1 MKNIFTLF
9 AAGIIAL
16 MAIGCDKTEPAEQ
29 QGGLNTPEF
38 SANANENSIT
48 VSWTVVEGAAYYE
61 IWLNNDE
68 PTKTDKTVH
77 RFDSLKWNTEYTVNL
92 KAVGTDGSGSKVASQ
107 KVAIAARKV
116 PVYREWYPQNGS
128 AATAISDDGRYVV
141 GCFDRQGM
149 IIDLNTDEVVMAE
162 NFEISDVSDEG
173 VGVGAYYGDS
183 MSGEAAIWNNGV
195 VSKIDLSEL
204 TTSNMSSLMSITPD
218 GEYMVGWWWEYNT
231 DSYYYMT
238 YGQCVP
244 FCYDAIKDRVTVPT
258 MGTIPYEVVAL
269 SLCGVAPDRS
279 IIGFL
284 QATGP
289 STVVLWE
296 DEYSEFTTLKYEYD
310 AEYNPVLSFG
320 DGQSRFS
327 PTGNYVCGIAKT
339 FEFGEAQQPA
349 VYDREADE
357 LIVMTGQGSATCVTN
372 DGIAFLND
380 VPYYLGTTSYVVDLK
395 GDIEKQTPLYDWLL
409 DVHGID
415 LYNYI
420 QEGIITIGASA
431 DGRKLLGITNTMSG
445 WMCYVIDLDGEPM
458 PEL

>member
-1 MKNIFTLF
+1 MKNIFTSLAVAFVALF
-9 AAGIIAL
+9 ALSCEKIPVEDGKLATPTFTCKVEANTIIVTWDAV
-16 MAIGCDKTEPAEQ
+16 A
-29 QGGLNTPEF
+29 
-38 SANANENSIT
+38 
-48 VSWTVVEGAAYYE
+48 GAAYYE
-61 IWLNNDE
+61 VTLNNNE
-68 PTKTDKTVH
+68 PERTDKTIY
-77 RFDSLKWNTEYTVNL
+77 RFSDLSYDKEYTVKL
-92 KAVGTDGSGSKVASQ
+92 QAVAADAAKSSEVAE
-107 KVAIAARKV
+107 KRVTIGERVV
-116 PVYREWYPQNGS
+116 PVYREWYPQNNAS
-128 AATAISDDGRYVV
+128 ATAISDNGRWVV
-141 GCFDRQGM
+141 GGFDHQGM

-183 MSGEAAIWNNGV
+183 MDGEAAIWNNGV

-218 GEYMVGWWWEYNT
+218 GEYMVGWWWEYDAN
-231 DSYYYMT
+231 SYYYMT

-279 IIGFL
+279 IIGYL

-327 PTGNYVCGIAKT
+327 PSGNYVCGIAKT

-357 LIVMTGQGSATCVTN
+357 LIVMTGKGSATCVTN

-395 GDIEKQTPLYDWLL
+395 GDIGEQTPLYDWLL